1 MTVLPLTESARTD
14 DSGAMNTFLNYLAT
28 AALFAFVLLPALAGL
43 ARERRI
49 DRELRDAERQRTAQ
63 PPETAGAAQPV
74 TATRRPY
81 LRSWARI

>member
-1 MTVLPLTESARTD
+1 
-14 DSGAMNTFLNYLAT
+14 MNTFLSYLSIT
-28 AALFAFVLLPALAGL
+28 ALFAFVLLPVLLGL

-49 DRELRDAERQRTAQ
+49 SRELREAERRREERL
-63 PPETAGAAQPV
+63 PEAAGAAQPL

>member
-1 MTVLPLTESARTD
+1 
-14 DSGAMNTFLNYLAT
+14 MNTFLNVLGI
-28 AALFAFVLLPALAGL
+28 AALIALFLLPTLAGL

-49 DRELRDAERQRTAQ
+49 DRELREAERERGDA

-74 TATRRPY
+74 TDARRPY

>member
-1 MTVLPLTESARTD
+1 
-14 DSGAMNTFLNYLAT
+14 MNTFLSYLSIT
-28 AALFAFVLLPALAGL
+28 ALFALVLLPALVGF

-49 DRELRDAERQRTAQ
+49 DRELREAELHREVR
-63 PPETAGAAQPV
+63 PPETADAARPV